1 VCLLGRAV
9 FRRNIPSKGD
19 SLRFNDPTAAAILA
33 LHALF
38 NEGDDMGDEE
48 ESMHLLD
55 SFLDGGG
62 VSAAVRLLDE
72 WPCPKI
78 LTYTANMM
86 EVMLTIC
93 PSVRPDRCL
102 EVLGR
107 FCESGEWDYLGHM
120 RDRG

>member
-1 VCLLGRAV
+1 MVYLLGRAV
-9 FRRNIPSKGD
+9 FRAD
-19 SLRFNDPTAAAILA
+19 SPWLRFNDPTAAAVLA

-38 NEGDDMGDEE
+38 NEGDDMGGEE
-48 ESMHLLD
+48 ESMQLLD

-72 WPCPKI
+72 WTCPKI
-78 LTYTANMM
+78 LTCTANIL

-93 PSVRPDRCL
+93 PSVRPDRCP

-107 FCESGEWDYLGHM
+107 FCESGECAYLDHM
-120 RDRG
+120 RD